1 MIIVAIYQSQLQSTH
16 SHVCVCVCLCVHVCE
31 WEQDNLKNYGSINL
45 KLKHLVVYENSS
57 YEFHIVHFS
66 DQNLVNMFI
75 RPLNTQLMNSFML

>member
-16 SHVCVCVCLCVHVCE
+16 SHVCVRVCE
-31 WEQDNLKNYGSINL
+31 WEQDLKNYGSINL
-45 KLKHLVVYENSS
+45 KLKHFVVYENSS

>member
-16 SHVCVCVCLCVHVCE
+16 SHVCVRVSVCE

-45 KLKHLVVYENSS
+45 KLKRLVVYENSS
-57 YEFHIVHFS
+57 YEFHIVHLS

>member
-1 MIIVAIYQSQLQSTH
+1 M
-16 SHVCVCVCLCVHVCE
+16 CVCVCLCVHVCE

-66 DQNLVNMFI
+66 DQNSVNMFI
-75 RPLNTQLMNSFML
+75 RPLNTQLMNSFMV